1 MRRALLAVLAASVV
15 AAHPAVGQVEVQ
27 AALSRDTVALDQSVE
42 YRLRVSG
49 PGLKEVEEPRLE
61 LPAGLTLFGQSRSS
75 EVSIVNGAMERQ
87 VTFTLVYR
95 PFRTG
100 TIPIGPATV
109 RVGSERYAAG
119 PVTVTVVEARSL
131 VDAPPPSGEAKRD
144 SAARE
149 WDRGDL
155 GGAPA
160 AEERGVGLP
169 PVFVTNRLDRDEV
182 YVGEQ
187 VVLTFAF
194 YQSARSVVLDQPNY
208 ASAKTAGFWTQ
219 DFNRE
224 PEIAR
229 ELIAGEP
236 YTIQRFHYALF
247 PFTAGEKEIPPATL
261 TLTLRNP
268 GSFLSR
274 GRTRTLAG
282 DTLRLKV
289 RPLPE
294 TGRPAGFDGPVGR
307 YALEARVEPRELER
321 DAPATLVLTVSGEG
335 NIATVPDPRL
345 VAPSGVKVFEPE
357 VKARVEPRG
366 FSVRGEKEFRYL
378 IIPKRSG
385 RLDLGEAS
393 LDYFDPEAGAYR
405 RVAADLGSLAVSG
418 WSGPARAGEQPA
430 GAVLAGLRPGPLRA
444 PAAAPWTSPL
454 YWLLAV
460 LPVVELALLAAWRRR
475 TRRQAAAS
483 APSRRTAPARPPAGA
498 RRALPPAA
506 TAGAVRPP
514 ATTPRAA
521 RDTAGPAAGPGP
533 FLTEPASSASR
544 PARERAPLPSAE
556 DLRRDPGPG
565 NAARVER
572 ELLTYLERCYGVAL
586 AGCSLSQRERA
597 LREAEASAETAAR
610 AAAALEAL
618 QALAFAPPL
627 ARSTALEEALEALE
641 RLAQVEGARRVAAP
655 RR

>member
-15 AAHPAVGQVEVQ
+15 AARPAAGQVEVR

-100 TIPIGPATV
+100 TISIGPATV

-160 AEERGVGLP
+160 EEERGVGLP

-194 YQSARSVVLDQPNY
+194 YQSTRAVVLDQPNY

-236 YTIQRFHYALF
+236 YTIQRFYYALF
-247 PFTAGEKEIPPATL
+247 PLTAGEKEIPPATL

-282 DTLRLKV
+282 DTLRLRV

-294 TGRPAGFDGPVGR
+294 TGRPAGFEGPVGR

-405 RVAADLGSLAVSG
+405 RAAADLGSLAVSG
-418 WSGPARAGEQPA
+418 WSGPARAGEQRA
-430 GAVLAGLRPGPLRA
+430 GAVLAGLRPGPLRVPA
-444 PAAAPWTSPL
+444 PAPWTSPL
-454 YWLLAV
+454 FWLLAV
-460 LPVVELALLAAWRRR
+460 LPLVELMLLAAWKRRA
-475 TRRQAAAS
+475 RRQAAGP
-483 APSRRTAPARPPAGA
+483 APSRATAHARPPASA
-498 RRALPPAA
+498 
-506 TAGAVRPP
+506 
-514 ATTPRAA
+514 PRAA

-533 FLTEPASSASR
+533 FLSEPASSASR
-544 PARERAPLPSAE
+544 WARGPAPLPLAH
-556 DLRRDPGPG
+556 DLRRDPGAA

-572 ELLTYLERCYGVAL
+572 ELMTYLERCYGVAL
-586 AGCSLSQRERA
+586 AGCSSSQRERA
-597 LREAEASAETAAR
+597 LSEAGAPVETAAR

-618 QALAFAPPL
+618 QAFAFAPPL
-627 ARSTALEEALEALE
+627 ARATALEEALEALE
-641 RLAQVEGARRVAAP
+641 RLEQVEGARRLAG
-655 RR
+655 RRR